1 MLNFEE
7 LDHEFM
13 TEGNPDAEAEK
24 MAGLIEQ
31 NLTPEEQA
39 RLKEMMPILEEYN
52 MLMVKVQ
59 TGNTVEELDNLGAL
73 EALGVPSR
81 EELGTDTPQEGQMQR
96 EAPSRPAQ
104 REVPQNAP
112 EMMAEGGK
120 IAEDNNLEKAKAIV
134 KEKYPVQAK
143 HLDDLNVVFVP
154 NMSGHSEYLS
164 PLYDD
169 SKKYNNEATIEINPE
184 FSNTPEQIAS
194 TIAGETLHH
203 MKDFDDG
210 FRNMWKSFRQKVDK
224 DDVFKNVQRKRQR
237 TMNTMRQGEY
247 IRGMAQDP
255 RGKKSPYDDTK
266 DVDKFIDASAL
277 DEYIRAY
284 NFYDDPIAGKHYDE
298 GWKNDQFFKKYKFEL
313 EGFKK
318 YLNPPEFVGMALGDR
333 VPSVIQENV
342 EPTGNPGDVAAGPVG
357 MVDAPGADNSG
368 VADDVPTKSDGFV
381 INAAAVKHA
390 GLKDVNEM
398 IQSAKEYAEQK
409 GIKLNF
415 GKTPT
420 GAEDILVS
428 NGEVVVPDA
437 LANIIG
443 YDKLEKINNR
453 GKKETEEKLA
463 AQEEGAPPEGP
474 PTDAPAAPPVLQD
487 QMSGLT

>member
-13 TEGNPDAEAEK
+13 TEGVPAAEAER
-24 MAGLIEQ
+24 MAGVIQQ
-31 NLTPEEQA
+31 NLTPEEQE
-39 RLKEMMPILEEYN
+39 RLKELMPALEEYN
-52 MLMVKVQ
+52 MLMVKVE
-59 TGNTVEELDNLGAL
+59 TGNSVEELDNLGAL

-96 EAPSRPAQ
+96 EAPSRPAE

-112 EMMAEGGK
+112 EMPQEM
-120 IAEDNNLEKAKAIV
+120 
-134 KEKYPVQAK
+134 P
-143 HLDDLNVVFVP
+143 
-154 NMSGHSEYLS
+154 
-164 PLYDD
+164 
-169 SKKYNNEATIEINPE
+169 T
-184 FSNTPEQIAS
+184 
-194 TIAGETLHH
+194 
-203 MKDFDDG
+203 
-210 FRNMWKSFRQKVDK
+210 
-224 DDVFKNVQRKRQR
+224 
-237 TMNTMRQGEY
+237 
-247 IRGMAQDP
+247 
-255 RGKKSPYDDTK
+255 
-266 DVDKFIDASAL
+266 
-277 DEYIRAY
+277 
-284 NFYDDPIAGKHYDE
+284 
-298 GWKNDQFFKKYKFEL
+298 
-313 EGFKK
+313 
-318 YLNPPEFVGMALGDR
+318 MALGG
-333 VPSVIQENV
+333 VPPVIQENV
-342 EPTGNPGDVAAGPVG
+342 EPMGNPGDVAAGPVG
-357 MVDAPGADNSG
+357 VVAEPGADNSG
-368 VADDVPTKSDGFV
+368 VADDVPAKSDGFV

-474 PTDAPAAPPVLQD
+474 PTDAPATPPVLQD
-487 QMSGLT
+487 QMAGLT

>member
-96 EAPSRPAQ
+96 EAPSRPVQ

-112 EMMAEGGK
+112 EMSQEM
-120 IAEDNNLEKAKAIV
+120 
-134 KEKYPVQAK
+134 P
-143 HLDDLNVVFVP
+143 
-154 NMSGHSEYLS
+154 
-164 PLYDD
+164 
-169 SKKYNNEATIEINPE
+169 T
-184 FSNTPEQIAS
+184 
-194 TIAGETLHH
+194 
-203 MKDFDDG
+203 
-210 FRNMWKSFRQKVDK
+210 
-224 DDVFKNVQRKRQR
+224 
-237 TMNTMRQGEY
+237 
-247 IRGMAQDP
+247 
-255 RGKKSPYDDTK
+255 
-266 DVDKFIDASAL
+266 
-277 DEYIRAY
+277 
-284 NFYDDPIAGKHYDE
+284 
-298 GWKNDQFFKKYKFEL
+298 
-313 EGFKK
+313 
-318 YLNPPEFVGMALGDR
+318 MALGDR

-368 VADDVPTKSDGFV
+368 VADDVPAKSDGFV

-390 GLKDVNEM
+390 GLKDINEM
-398 IQSAKEYAEQK
+398 IQGAKKYAEQK
-409 GIKLNF
+409 GMKLDYS
-415 GKTPT
+415 KTST
-420 GAEDILVS
+420 DSDDILVS
-428 NGEVVVPDA
+428 NGEVVVSDVIA
-437 LANIIG
+437 RIIG

>member
-13 TEGNPDAEAEK
+13 TEGVPAAEAER
-24 MAGLIEQ
+24 MAGLIQQ
-31 NLTPEEQA
+31 NLTPEEQE
-39 RLKEMMPILEEYN
+39 RLKELMPALEEYN
-52 MLMVKVQ
+52 MLMVKVE
-59 TGNTVEELDNLGAL
+59 TGNSVEELDNLGAL

-96 EAPSRPAQ
+96 EAPPRPAE

-112 EMMAEGGK
+112 EMPQEM
-120 IAEDNNLEKAKAIV
+120 
-134 KEKYPVQAK
+134 P
-143 HLDDLNVVFVP
+143 
-154 NMSGHSEYLS
+154 
-164 PLYDD
+164 
-169 SKKYNNEATIEINPE
+169 T
-184 FSNTPEQIAS
+184 
-194 TIAGETLHH
+194 
-203 MKDFDDG
+203 
-210 FRNMWKSFRQKVDK
+210 
-224 DDVFKNVQRKRQR
+224 
-237 TMNTMRQGEY
+237 
-247 IRGMAQDP
+247 
-255 RGKKSPYDDTK
+255 
-266 DVDKFIDASAL
+266 
-277 DEYIRAY
+277 
-284 NFYDDPIAGKHYDE
+284 
-298 GWKNDQFFKKYKFEL
+298 
-313 EGFKK
+313 
-318 YLNPPEFVGMALGDR
+318 MALGG
-333 VPSVIQENV
+333 VPPVIQENV

-357 MVDAPGADNSG
+357 IVNQPGADNSG
-368 VADDVPTKSDGFV
+368 VGDDVPAKSDGFV

-474 PTDAPAAPPVLQD
+474 PTDTAALPPVLQD
-487 QMSGLT
+487 QMAGLT

>member
-24 MAGLIEQ
+24 MAGLIKQ
-31 NLTPEEQA
+31 NLTPEEQE

-81 EELGTDTPQEGQMQR
+81 EELGTDTPQEGQMQQ
-96 EAPSRPAQ
+96 RPPPQAAQ
-104 REVPQNAP
+104 EQVPQNAP
-112 EMMAEGGK
+112 EMPQEM
-120 IAEDNNLEKAKAIV
+120 
-134 KEKYPVQAK
+134 P
-143 HLDDLNVVFVP
+143 
-154 NMSGHSEYLS
+154 
-164 PLYDD
+164 
-169 SKKYNNEATIEINPE
+169 T
-184 FSNTPEQIAS
+184 
-194 TIAGETLHH
+194 
-203 MKDFDDG
+203 
-210 FRNMWKSFRQKVDK
+210 
-224 DDVFKNVQRKRQR
+224 
-237 TMNTMRQGEY
+237 
-247 IRGMAQDP
+247 
-255 RGKKSPYDDTK
+255 
-266 DVDKFIDASAL
+266 
-277 DEYIRAY
+277 
-284 NFYDDPIAGKHYDE
+284 
-298 GWKNDQFFKKYKFEL
+298 
-313 EGFKK
+313 
-318 YLNPPEFVGMALGDR
+318 MALGG
-333 VPSVIQENV
+333 VPPVIQENV

-357 MVDAPGADNSG
+357 LVNDPGADNSG
-368 VADDVPTKSDGFV
+368 VGDDVPAKSDGFV

-463 AQEEGAPPEGP
+463 AQEEGASPEGP
-474 PTDAPAAPPVLQD
+474 PTETAALPPVLQD
-487 QMSGLT
+487 QMAGLT

>member
-96 EAPSRPAQ
+96 EAPSRPVQ

-112 EMMAEGGK
+112 EMPQEM
-120 IAEDNNLEKAKAIV
+120 
-134 KEKYPVQAK
+134 P
-143 HLDDLNVVFVP
+143 
-154 NMSGHSEYLS
+154 
-164 PLYDD
+164 
-169 SKKYNNEATIEINPE
+169 T
-184 FSNTPEQIAS
+184 
-194 TIAGETLHH
+194 
-203 MKDFDDG
+203 
-210 FRNMWKSFRQKVDK
+210 
-224 DDVFKNVQRKRQR
+224 
-237 TMNTMRQGEY
+237 
-247 IRGMAQDP
+247 
-255 RGKKSPYDDTK
+255 
-266 DVDKFIDASAL
+266 
-277 DEYIRAY
+277 
-284 NFYDDPIAGKHYDE
+284 
-298 GWKNDQFFKKYKFEL
+298 
-313 EGFKK
+313 
-318 YLNPPEFVGMALGDR
+318 MALGDR

-368 VADDVPTKSDGFV
+368 VADDVPAKSDGFV

-390 GLKDVNEM
+390 GLKDINEM
-398 IQSAKEYAEQK
+398 IQGAKKYAEQK
-409 GIKLNF
+409 GMKLDYS
-415 GKTPT
+415 KTST
-420 GAEDILVS
+420 DSDDILVS
-428 NGEVVVPDA
+428 NGEVVVSDVIA
-437 LANIIG
+437 RIIG

>member
-13 TEGNPDAEAEK
+13 TEGVPAADAER
-24 MAGLIEQ
+24 MAGLIQQ
-31 NLTPEEQA
+31 NLTPEEQE
-39 RLKEMMPILEEYN
+39 RLKELMPALEEYN
-52 MLMVKVQ
+52 MLMVKVE
-59 TGNTVEELDNLGAL
+59 TGNSVEELDNLGAL

-96 EAPSRPAQ
+96 EAPSRPAE

-112 EMMAEGGK
+112 EMPQEM
-120 IAEDNNLEKAKAIV
+120 
-134 KEKYPVQAK
+134 P
-143 HLDDLNVVFVP
+143 
-154 NMSGHSEYLS
+154 
-164 PLYDD
+164 
-169 SKKYNNEATIEINPE
+169 T
-184 FSNTPEQIAS
+184 
-194 TIAGETLHH
+194 
-203 MKDFDDG
+203 
-210 FRNMWKSFRQKVDK
+210 
-224 DDVFKNVQRKRQR
+224 
-237 TMNTMRQGEY
+237 
-247 IRGMAQDP
+247 
-255 RGKKSPYDDTK
+255 
-266 DVDKFIDASAL
+266 
-277 DEYIRAY
+277 
-284 NFYDDPIAGKHYDE
+284 
-298 GWKNDQFFKKYKFEL
+298 
-313 EGFKK
+313 
-318 YLNPPEFVGMALGDR
+318 MALGG
-333 VPSVIQENV
+333 VPPVIQENV
-342 EPTGNPGDVAAGPVG
+342 EPMGNPGDVAAGPVG
-357 MVDAPGADNSG
+357 LVNDPGADNSG
-368 VADDVPTKSDGFV
+368 VGDDVPAKSDGFV

-474 PTDAPAAPPVLQD
+474 PTDAPATPPVLQD
-487 QMSGLT
+487 QMAGLT

>member
-96 EAPSRPAQ
+96 EAPSRPVQ

-112 EMMAEGGK
+112 EMSQEM
-120 IAEDNNLEKAKAIV
+120 
-134 KEKYPVQAK
+134 P
-143 HLDDLNVVFVP
+143 
-154 NMSGHSEYLS
+154 
-164 PLYDD
+164 
-169 SKKYNNEATIEINPE
+169 T
-184 FSNTPEQIAS
+184 
-194 TIAGETLHH
+194 
-203 MKDFDDG
+203 
-210 FRNMWKSFRQKVDK
+210 
-224 DDVFKNVQRKRQR
+224 
-237 TMNTMRQGEY
+237 
-247 IRGMAQDP
+247 
-255 RGKKSPYDDTK
+255 
-266 DVDKFIDASAL
+266 
-277 DEYIRAY
+277 
-284 NFYDDPIAGKHYDE
+284 
-298 GWKNDQFFKKYKFEL
+298 
-313 EGFKK
+313 
-318 YLNPPEFVGMALGDR
+318 MALGDR

-390 GLKDVNEM
+390 GLKDINEM
-398 IQSAKEYAEQK
+398 IQGAKKYAEQK
-409 GIKLNF
+409 GMKLDYS
-415 GKTPT
+415 KTST
-420 GAEDILVS
+420 DSDDILVS
-428 NGEVVVPDA
+428 NGEVVVSDVIA
-437 LANIIG
+437 RIIG

>member
-13 TEGNPDAEAEK
+13 TEGVPAADAERI
-24 MAGLIEQ
+24 AGLIQQ
-31 NLTPEEQA
+31 NLTPEEQE
-39 RLKEMMPILEEYN
+39 RLKELMPALEEYN
-52 MLMVKVQ
+52 MLMVKVE
-59 TGNTVEELDNLGAL
+59 TGNSVEELDNLGAL

-96 EAPSRPAQ
+96 EAPSRLAE

-112 EMMAEGGK
+112 EMPQEM
-120 IAEDNNLEKAKAIV
+120 
-134 KEKYPVQAK
+134 P
-143 HLDDLNVVFVP
+143 
-154 NMSGHSEYLS
+154 
-164 PLYDD
+164 
-169 SKKYNNEATIEINPE
+169 T
-184 FSNTPEQIAS
+184 
-194 TIAGETLHH
+194 
-203 MKDFDDG
+203 
-210 FRNMWKSFRQKVDK
+210 
-224 DDVFKNVQRKRQR
+224 
-237 TMNTMRQGEY
+237 
-247 IRGMAQDP
+247 
-255 RGKKSPYDDTK
+255 
-266 DVDKFIDASAL
+266 
-277 DEYIRAY
+277 
-284 NFYDDPIAGKHYDE
+284 
-298 GWKNDQFFKKYKFEL
+298 
-313 EGFKK
+313 
-318 YLNPPEFVGMALGDR
+318 MALGG
-333 VPSVIQENV
+333 VPPVIQENV
-342 EPTGNPGDVAAGPVG
+342 EPMGNPGDVAAGPVG
-357 MVDAPGADNSG
+357 VVAEPGADNSG
-368 VADDVPTKSDGFV
+368 VADDVPAKSDGFV

-474 PTDAPAAPPVLQD
+474 PTDAPATPPVLQD
-487 QMSGLT
+487 QMAGLT

>member
-112 EMMAEGGK
+112 EMPQEM
-120 IAEDNNLEKAKAIV
+120 
-134 KEKYPVQAK
+134 P
-143 HLDDLNVVFVP
+143 
-154 NMSGHSEYLS
+154 
-164 PLYDD
+164 
-169 SKKYNNEATIEINPE
+169 T
-184 FSNTPEQIAS
+184 
-194 TIAGETLHH
+194 
-203 MKDFDDG
+203 
-210 FRNMWKSFRQKVDK
+210 
-224 DDVFKNVQRKRQR
+224 
-237 TMNTMRQGEY
+237 
-247 IRGMAQDP
+247 
-255 RGKKSPYDDTK
+255 
-266 DVDKFIDASAL
+266 
-277 DEYIRAY
+277 
-284 NFYDDPIAGKHYDE
+284 
-298 GWKNDQFFKKYKFEL
+298 
-313 EGFKK
+313 
-318 YLNPPEFVGMALGDR
+318 MALGDR

>member
-96 EAPSRPAQ
+96 EAPSRPVQ

-112 EMMAEGGK
+112 EMPQEM
-120 IAEDNNLEKAKAIV
+120 
-134 KEKYPVQAK
+134 P
-143 HLDDLNVVFVP
+143 
-154 NMSGHSEYLS
+154 
-164 PLYDD
+164 
-169 SKKYNNEATIEINPE
+169 T
-184 FSNTPEQIAS
+184 
-194 TIAGETLHH
+194 
-203 MKDFDDG
+203 
-210 FRNMWKSFRQKVDK
+210 
-224 DDVFKNVQRKRQR
+224 
-237 TMNTMRQGEY
+237 
-247 IRGMAQDP
+247 
-255 RGKKSPYDDTK
+255 
-266 DVDKFIDASAL
+266 
-277 DEYIRAY
+277 
-284 NFYDDPIAGKHYDE
+284 
-298 GWKNDQFFKKYKFEL
+298 
-313 EGFKK
+313 
-318 YLNPPEFVGMALGDR
+318 MALGDR

>member
-13 TEGNPDAEAEK
+13 TEGVPAADAER
-24 MAGLIEQ
+24 MAGLIQQ
-31 NLTPEEQA
+31 NLTPEEQE
-39 RLKEMMPILEEYN
+39 RLKELMPALEEYN
-52 MLMVKVQ
+52 MLMVKVE
-59 TGNTVEELDNLGAL
+59 TGNSVEELDNLGAL

-96 EAPSRPAQ
+96 EAPSRPAE

-112 EMMAEGGK
+112 EMPQEM
-120 IAEDNNLEKAKAIV
+120 
-134 KEKYPVQAK
+134 P
-143 HLDDLNVVFVP
+143 
-154 NMSGHSEYLS
+154 
-164 PLYDD
+164 
-169 SKKYNNEATIEINPE
+169 T
-184 FSNTPEQIAS
+184 
-194 TIAGETLHH
+194 
-203 MKDFDDG
+203 
-210 FRNMWKSFRQKVDK
+210 
-224 DDVFKNVQRKRQR
+224 
-237 TMNTMRQGEY
+237 
-247 IRGMAQDP
+247 
-255 RGKKSPYDDTK
+255 
-266 DVDKFIDASAL
+266 
-277 DEYIRAY
+277 
-284 NFYDDPIAGKHYDE
+284 
-298 GWKNDQFFKKYKFEL
+298 
-313 EGFKK
+313 
-318 YLNPPEFVGMALGDR
+318 MALGG
-333 VPSVIQENV
+333 VPPVIQENV

-357 MVDAPGADNSG
+357 LVNDPGADNSG
-368 VADDVPTKSDGFV
+368 VGDDVPAKSDGFV

-474 PTDAPAAPPVLQD
+474 PTDTAALPPVLQD
-487 QMSGLT
+487 QMAGLT